1 MQLKV
6 KYLVLLTQLQLLL
19 LLLLNK
25 IRNLVKIPDYLIYLI
40 RDLVLKKADYDAQIK
55 DIKDKYFTT
64 SDYDKFMNNILD
76 EKIIAK
82 MLVKDMF

>member
-1 MQLKV
+1 M
-6 KYLVLLTQLQLLL
+6 
-19 LLLLNK
+19 LLLNK
-25 IRNLVKIPDYLIYLI
+25 ISNLVKIPDYLIYLI

-82 MLVKDMF
+82 MLVKDMFWMKR

>member
-1 MQLKV
+1 M
-6 KYLVLLTQLQLLL
+6 
-19 LLLLNK
+19 LLLNK

-40 RDLVLKKADYDAQIK
+40 RDLVLKKADYDTQIK

>member
-1 MQLKV
+1 M
-6 KYLVLLTQLQLLL
+6 
-19 LLLLNK
+19 LLLNK

-40 RDLVLKKADYDAQIK
+40 RDLVFKKADYDAQIK

-82 MLVKDMF
+82 MLVKDMFWMKR

>member
-1 MQLKV
+1 M
-6 KYLVLLTQLQLLL
+6 
-19 LLLLNK
+19 LLLNK

-64 SDYDKFMNNILD
+64 SNYDKFMNNILD

-82 MLVKDMF
+82 MLVKDIFWMKR

>member
-1 MQLKV
+1 M
-6 KYLVLLTQLQLLL
+6 
-19 LLLLNK
+19 LLLNK

-64 SDYDKFMNNILD
+64 SNYDKFMNNILD

-82 MLVKDMF
+82 MLVKDMFWMKR

>member
-1 MQLKV
+1 M
-6 KYLVLLTQLQLLL
+6 
-19 LLLLNK
+19 LLLNK

-40 RDLVLKKADYDAQIK
+40 RDLVLKKADYDARIK

>member
-1 MQLKV
+1 M
-6 KYLVLLTQLQLLL
+6 
-19 LLLLNK
+19 LLLNK

-82 MLVKDMF
+82 MLVKDMFWMKR

>member
-1 MQLKV
+1 M
-6 KYLVLLTQLQLLL
+6 
-19 LLLLNK
+19 LLLNK

-82 MLVKDMF
+82 ILVKDMFWMKR

>member
-1 MQLKV
+1 M
-6 KYLVLLTQLQLLL
+6 
-19 LLLLNK
+19 LLLNK

-40 RDLVLKKADYDAQIK
+40 RDLALKKADYDAQIK